1 MGREGES
8 ERKKING
15 SISGEKKVTKHKGIF
30 RKIDFLFWT
39 LEARMALG
47 GEDAYLVL
55 GWLEPISL
63 RFVKNRQLGQ
73 LVLEGCV

>member
-1 MGREGES
+1 
-8 ERKKING
+8 
-15 SISGEKKVTKHKGIF
+15 
-30 RKIDFLFWT
+30 
-39 LEARMALG
+39 MALG

-73 LVLEGCV
+73 LVHEGCV

>member
-1 MGREGES
+1 MIVGAGRGPS
-8 ERKKING
+8 LAG
-15 SISGEKKVTKHKGIF
+15 L
-30 RKIDFLFWT
+30 DFLFWT